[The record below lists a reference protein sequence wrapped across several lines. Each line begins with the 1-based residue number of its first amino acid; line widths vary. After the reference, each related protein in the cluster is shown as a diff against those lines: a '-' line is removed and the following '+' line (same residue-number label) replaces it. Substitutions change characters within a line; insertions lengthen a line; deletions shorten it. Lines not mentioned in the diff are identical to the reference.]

1 MFIILIKQLLLSTN
15 ISSVVE
21 QQKIIFI
28 IFMFDTRSKERFSTL
43 WRCKARHNIY
53 IQEKLVFNQNNK
65 LVWRI
70 LDNHLCKYIE
80 CPEIEILLVF
90 NMSIQFL
97 AIELENNK
105 AFMILNIIISI
116 NFQWLHKKSK
126 FYNICSTVMETWSVK
141 LENLFMLFNYNRLL

>member
-1 MFIILIKQLLLSTN
+1 MIIHLTISFIVQWCLSFLRSSYFYQQIYPQLLN
-15 ISSVVE
+15 N
-21 QQKIIFI
+21 KNIIFI
-28 IFMFDTRSKERFSTL
+28 IFMFDTRSKERFNTL

-53 IQEKLVFNQNNK
+53 IHEKLVFNQNNK

-116 NFQWLHKKSK
+116 NEFSM
-126 FYNICSTVMETWSVK
+126 IA
-141 LENLFMLFNYNRLL
+141 